1 MMVPPRLPKQRA
13 VSNWP
18 WSRRPASVEQ
28 VVVGPA
34 GAHIQRRV
42 GGLVG
47 LLRDRTAVRDASR
60 LVASVT
66 TT

>member
-1 MMVPPRLPKQRA
+1 
-13 VSNWP
+13 
-18 WSRRPASVEQ
+18 

-34 GAHIQRRV
+34 GAHIQRPV

-66 TT
+66 MT